1 MSRPLRSS
9 ALALSPSQTG
19 DHGTVQL
26 RFLLLSELQEVLQC
40 QVDPP
45 LRLLHLP
52 DVQVQ
57 VDGGGLGGGAGGE
70 AGEVLRDVI
79 VGHRGPLVVVRLRPA
94 LHQEDII
101 TVSLDY

>member
-1 MSRPLRSS
+1 MSLSFRSS
-9 ALALSPSQTG
+9 ALTLSLSQTG
-19 DHGTVQL
+19 DNGAVQV
-26 RFLLLSELQEVLQC
+26 RFLLRSELQEVLQC
-40 QVDPP
+40 EVDPP
-45 LRLLHLP
+45 LGLLHLP

-79 VGHRGPLVVVRLRPA
+79 VGHGGPLVVILLRPA
-94 LHQEDII
+94 LDQEDIV